1 MRGGGAQDE
10 ALAQMSAK
18 TGLLVFGG
26 GGQIGHELCRATHRS
41 GARVTGLGH
50 AAVDITRIDDVLKA
64 VGESRPAVVV
74 NAAAYTRVDQAESEP
89 DAAFT
94 VNRDGAR
101 HVAEACRE
109 AGAALIHLSTDYVF
123 DGTKPAAYDE
133 DDAVNPLG
141 VYAKSKEAGERA
153 VRDAL
158 GRHVILRTSW
168 VFGAKGGNF
177 VKAMLRAAGEG
188 DELRVVDDQFGCP
201 TPAMYVAEAILAM
214 APAVAGGKSGT
225 FHFSAA
231 GRTSWHGFAK
241 EIFARRREITGQPS
255 PPLRPVA
262 TADRPAP
269 APRPANSELDC
280 SRLAATFGVA
290 QRSWRHG
297 LVDVLN
303 ELLKEGLMRNYR

>member
-1 MRGGGAQDE
+1 MTGGDAQDE
-10 ALAQMSAK
+10 ALALKSTK
-18 TGLLVFGG
+18 SGLLVFGG
-26 GGQIGHELCRATHRS
+26 SGQIGHELCRAAHRT
-41 GARVTGLGH
+41 GVEVTGLGH
-50 AAVDITRIDDVLKA
+50 ADADITRRDDVFKA

-74 NAAAYTRVDQAESEP
+74 NAAAYTQVDQAESEP
-89 DAAFT
+89 EAAFAA
-94 VNRDGAR
+94 NCEAAR

-123 DGTKPAAYDE
+123 DGTKPTAYDE

-141 VYAKSKEAGERA
+141 VYGKSKEAGERA

-158 GRHVILRTSW
+158 ERHVILRTSW
-168 VFGAKGGNF
+168 IFGAKGRNF
-177 VKAMLRAAGEG
+177 VKAMLRAAAEG

-201 TPAMYVAEAILAM
+201 TPAADVAEAILAM
-214 APAVAGGKSGT
+214 APAVVGGKPGT

-241 EIFARRREITGQPS
+241 EIFALRQEITRQPP

-262 TADRPAP
+262 TADRPAA

-280 SRLAATFGVA
+280 CRFTATFGIA
-290 QRSWRHG
+290 QRSWRRG

-303 ELLKEGLMRNYR
+303 ELLKA

>member
-1 MRGGGAQDE
+1 MRGGDAQDE
-10 ALAQMSAK
+10 ALALKSAK

-26 GGQIGHELCRATHRS
+26 SGQIGHELCRATHRT
-41 GARVTGLGH
+41 GVEVTGLGH
-50 AAVDITRIDDVLKA
+50 ADVDITRRDDVLKA

-74 NAAAYTRVDQAESEP
+74 NAAAYTRVDEAESEP
-89 DAAFT
+89 EAAFA
-94 VNRDGAR
+94 VNREGAR

-109 AGAALIHLSTDYVF
+109 AGAALIHMSTDYVF
-123 DGTKPAAYDE
+123 DGTKMTAYDE

-141 VYAKSKEAGERA
+141 VYGKSKEGGERA
-153 VRDAL
+153 VRDGL
-158 GRHVILRTSW
+158 ERHVILRTSW
-168 VFGAKGGNF
+168 IFGAKGRNF
-177 VKAMLRAAGEG
+177 VKAMLRAEAEG

-201 TPAMYVAEAILAM
+201 TPAADVAEAILAM
-214 APAVAGGKSGT
+214 APAVVGGKPGT

-241 EIFARRREITGQPS
+241 EIFALRQEITGQPP

-262 TADRPAP
+262 TADRPAA

-280 SRLAATFGVA
+280 SRFTATFGIA
-290 QRSWRHG
+290 QRSWRRG

-303 ELLKEGLMRNYR
+303 ELLKA

>member
-1 MRGGGAQDE
+1 MRGGDAQGE
-10 ALAQMSAK
+10 ALSLKSAK

-26 GGQIGHELCRATHRS
+26 GGQIGHELCRATHRT
-41 GARVTGLGH
+41 GVEVTGLGK
-50 AAVDITRIDDVLKA
+50 AEVDITRFDDVLKA
-64 VGESRPAVVV
+64 VGESSPAVVV

-89 DAAFT
+89 EAAFA
-94 VNRDGAR
+94 VNREGAR
-101 HVAEACRE
+101 HVAEACLE
-109 AGAALIHLSTDYVF
+109 GGAALIHLSTDYVF
-123 DGTKPAAYDE
+123 DGTKPTAYDE

-141 VYAKSKEAGERA
+141 VYGESKEAGERA

-158 GRHVILRTSW
+158 EHHVILRTSW

-177 VKAMLRAAGEG
+177 VKAMLRAAAEG
-188 DELRVVDDQFGCP
+188 AELRVVDDQFGCP
-201 TPAMYVAEAILAM
+201 TPAMHVAEAILAM

-225 FHFSAA
+225 FHFSAT

-241 EIFARRREITGQPS
+241 EIFALRREITGQPP

-262 TADRPAP
+262 TADRPAA

-280 SRLAATFGVA
+280 SRFTATFGIA
-290 QRSWRHG
+290 QRSWRRG

-303 ELLKEGLMRNYR
+303 ELLKEGLRGSP

>member
-1 MRGGGAQDE
+1 MRGGDAEDE
-10 ALAQMSAK
+10 VVALKGAK
-18 TGLLVFGG
+18 TGLLVFGH
-26 GGQIGHELCRATHRS
+26 GGQIGHELCRATHRA
-41 GARVTGLGH
+41 GVGVTGLGK
-50 AAVDITRIDDVLKA
+50 AEVDITRIDDVLEA
-64 VGESRPAVVV
+64 VGERRPAVVV
-74 NAAAYTRVDQAESEP
+74 NAAAYTKVDQAESDPE
-89 DAAFT
+89 AAFA

-101 HVAEACRE
+101 HVAEACRQ

-141 VYAKSKEAGERA
+141 VYGKSKEAGERA

-158 GRHVILRTSW
+158 EHHVILRTSW

-177 VKAMLRAAGEG
+177 VKAMLRAASEG
-188 DELRVVDDQFGCP
+188 ADLRVVDDQFGCP
-201 TPAMYVAEAILAM
+201 TPAMQVAEAIVAM

-225 FHFSAA
+225 FHFTAA
-231 GRTSWHGFAK
+231 GRTSWHGFAQ
-241 EIFARRREITGQPS
+241 EIFALRREITGQPP

-262 TADRPAP
+262 TADRPAA

-280 SRLAATFGVA
+280 SRLAATFGIA
-290 QRSWRHG
+290 QMSWRQG

-303 ELLKEGLMRNYR
+303 ELLKEGLRGSP